1 MEIQANVLGSFAPL
15 ENVRMPFVKELCP
28 KKSKPSILLKAKVL
42 RDIKLIFYWVE
53 STVKR

>member
-53 STVKR
+53 SPVKR